1 MRDAKSI
8 IEFVI
13 VMFEYE
19 MTEGED
25 LLLRKIVKANRAAFV
40 KAIKDGEILS
50 RNNIIQDIVA
60 YVDKQRTA

>member
-60 YVDKQRTA
+60 YVDK

>member
-19 MTEGED
+19 MTEVED

-40 KAIKDGEILS
+40 KAIKDGEIPS
-50 RNNIIQDIVA
+50 RNNIIQDIIA
-60 YVDKQRTA
+60 YVDKQGTA